1 MPRTAGRVPLVHD
14 SVTHNPPL
22 RIPSLAV
29 NEPAPQ
35 PANDGAPPNGP
46 QVQAEPPL
54 LTRRSA
60 LGASAGTAAALAL
73 GGVPAWA
80 RSKPSRHLRPHR
92 LRPNELPFPDRPMG
106 EPGIPAIEHVVLVML
121 ENHSTDNVL
130 GMLPQVS
137 RVHRR
142 DFDGLPVDRHGTP
155 IATNPD
161 SQGLPVRAFPL
172 PDMCPA
178 TGLTQNWNSSHKQF
192 DGGRNDG
199 FVTNVGVST
208 PMGYMTPAQMPVTYA
223 LASHFPI
230 SDRYFCSLLGQ
241 TLPNRRYYFSGTS
254 SGFVNDDDSSLL
266 ASAANGTIFDRLDAA
281 KVSWLVY
288 YDNVPSPFYFPNVR
302 DNPLQVAKCVKN
314 TQFFS
319 DAAAGRLPSVS
330 YVEENFDYQS
340 EENPQDIAY
349 GENFL
354 RRVVAAVMDSPLWS
368 KTALFITYDEHGGFY
383 DHVPPPKAVPPDNI
397 PPNLKLSSSGTFAA
411 SFDRYGF
418 RVPLIVVSP
427 WGQPGY
433 VSHKVAD
440 HTSILAFLERK
451 WNLPPLTRRDAA
463 AWDLSDMFDT
473 SKRQL
478 ARPISL
484 PPAPGINASLAKC
497 RADGENP
504 TTPGLGT
511 TVPDGMRFSRPTR

>member
-1 MPRTAGRVPLVHD
+1 
-14 SVTHNPPL
+14 
-22 RIPSLAV
+22 
-29 NEPAPQ
+29 
-35 PANDGAPPNGP
+35 
-46 QVQAEPPL
+46 
-54 LTRRSA
+54 
-60 LGASAGTAAALAL
+60 
-73 GGVPAWA
+73 
-80 RSKPSRHLRPHR
+80 
-92 LRPNELPFPDRPMG
+92 
-106 EPGIPAIEHVVLVML
+106 
-121 ENHSTDNVL
+121 
-130 GMLPQVS
+130 
-137 RVHRR
+137 
-142 DFDGLPVDRHGTP
+142 
-155 IATNPD
+155 
-161 SQGLPVRAFPL
+161 
-172 PDMCPA
+172 
-178 TGLTQNWNSSHKQF
+178 
-192 DGGRNDG
+192 
-199 FVTNVGVST
+199 VTNAGVST

-241 TLPNRRYYFSGTS
+241 TLPNRRYYLSGTS

-266 ASAANGTIFDRLDAA
+266 VSAANGTIFDRLDAA

-288 YDNVPSPFYFPNVR
+288 YDNVPSPFYFPNFR
-302 DNPLQVAKCVKN
+302 NNPLQVAKCVKN

-354 RRVVAAVMDSPLWS
+354 RQVVAAVMDSPLWS

-383 DHVPPPKAVPPDNI
+383 DHVPPPQAVPPDNI
-397 PPNLKLSSSGTFAA
+397 PPDLKLSSSGTFPAN
-411 SFDRYGF
+411 FDRYGF

-427 WGQPGY
+427 WGQPRY

-478 ARPISL
+478 AQPIAL
-484 PPAPGINASLAKC
+484 PPAPGINATLAKC

-504 TTPGLGT
+504 PTPSLGT
-511 TVPDGMRFSRPTR
+511 MLPAGMRAPRPTR